1 MNLPARNTRKSLR
14 HTSNVLLLLVAS
26 VLSVLSGA
34 CSSPRIAP
42 AEKIEGV
49 DIPASRPEEPV
60 AGNGVSVEEFLA
72 PFVDAIA
79 AAAGESGAPI
89 AVFPPLT
96 RDLASRTTRVSG
108 LGELFMEE
116 IAAGLRR
123 RGVKTLSGAALIND
137 LYASNL
143 RLGQYREPSD
153 LWALASGVGAPF
165 VVGGTVKQK
174 DFERVKKDSAIDV
187 DLEFWQLAKADAPAE
202 LRAELRKEFSSG
214 YLAQQLARYDAL
226 RSDWQSTA
234 DREN

>member
-1 MNLPARNTRKSLR
+1 MNLRKPNVPGTRFPSLFLALAVS
-14 HTSNVLLLLVAS
+14 TVPLAS
-26 VLSVLSGA
+26 

-42 AEKIEGV
+42 AEKIGGV
-49 DIPASRPEEPV
+49 DIPATKPEPSS
-60 AGNGVSVEEFLA
+60 AGNDVSVEEFLA
-72 PFVDAIA
+72 PYIEEIA
-79 AAAGESGAPI
+79 AAIGDADSVV

-108 LGELFMEE
+108 LGELLMEE
-116 IAAGLRR
+116 VASGLRR

-137 LYASNL
+137 LYASSL

-165 VVGGTVKQK
+165 VAGGTIRQK
-174 DFERVKKDSAIDV
+174 DFDRVQKDSALDV
-187 DLEFWQLAKADAPAE
+187 DLEFWRLAGNDTPAR
-202 LRAELRKEFSSG
+202 LLASLRKEFPSG
-214 YLAQQLARYDAL
+214 YLAEQFARYDNL